1 MRIARL
7 TALASG
13 AADPNTFT
21 GRARMTRMPGLSDAP
36 EIKAFRVEFEPAAR
50 THWHEHSGPQL
61 LVVLDG
67 RCRVQCAGEP
77 VREIE
82 AGDVACIAAGERHW
96 HGASAAGPMTHLAV
110 NVESITTW
118 FEAVTDAQF
127 AGGGSESAP

>member
-7 TALASG
+7 TALASE

-21 GRARMTRMPGLSDAP
+21 GRARMARMPGLADAP
-36 EIKAFRVEFEPAAR
+36 PVQAFRVEFEPEAR

-61 LVVLDG
+61 LVVLAG

-82 AGDVACIAAGERHW
+82 AGDVACIAPGERHW
-96 HGASAAGPMTHLAV
+96 HGASADGPMTHLAV
-110 NVESITTW
+110 NVDSATTW
-118 FEAVTDAQF
+118 FEAVSDAQY
-127 AGGGSESAP
+127 AGRGEEPAP